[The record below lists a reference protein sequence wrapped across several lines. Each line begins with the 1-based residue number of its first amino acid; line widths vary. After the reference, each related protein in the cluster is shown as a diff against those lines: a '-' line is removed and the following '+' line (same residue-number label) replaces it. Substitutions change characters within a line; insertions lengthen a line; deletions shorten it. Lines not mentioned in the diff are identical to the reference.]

1 MNDNPNY
8 PQLHVFNN
16 QLRVF
21 NNQLHVFNNQLMV
34 FGSRNPNVIEY
45 WDGTKWQIA
54 FGQALTKIIMN
65 GGFQYL

>member
-8 PQLHVFNN
+8 P
-16 QLRVF
+16 
-21 NNQLHVFNNQLMV
+21 QLHVFNNQLMV